1 MRAMASVAARI
12 GPLTLHSLGNVD
24 LEGQVYLR
32 NSAFARSFLPSP
44 STMRELDGGLCTR
57 PIRVLQRP
65 LMLVDSSDHDFS
77 R

>member
-1 MRAMASVAARI
+1 
-12 GPLTLHSLGNVD
+12 
-24 LEGQVYLR
+24 
-32 NSAFARSFLPSP
+32 
-44 STMRELDGGLCTR
+44 MRELDGGLRTR